1 MNLRINELRIGN
13 IISFNNRIEK
23 ETDVYINARF
33 FSSFSGG
40 RALEEMNPEEQ
51 LTGYYSGVLL
61 TEERLLR
68 FGFENKLG
76 LWYCNEYIFLT
87 INGDVYFG
95 DVYNVDSEKI
105 AKTPYV
111 HQLQNLCFALKGTEL
126 KLTDKS

>member
-1 MNLRINELRIGN
+1 MNLKANELRIGN
-13 IISFNNRIEK
+13 LVYSITHKVNINVSLIEID
-23 ETDVYINARF
+23 TD
-33 FSSFSGG
+33 
-40 RALEEMNPEEQ
+40 
-51 LTGYYSGVLL
+51 YSTIEGIPL

-68 FGFENKLG
+68 LGFENKLG
-76 LWYCNEYIFLT
+76 IFYCNEYIFLT

-95 DVYNVDSEKI
+95 DVNNVDSEKI